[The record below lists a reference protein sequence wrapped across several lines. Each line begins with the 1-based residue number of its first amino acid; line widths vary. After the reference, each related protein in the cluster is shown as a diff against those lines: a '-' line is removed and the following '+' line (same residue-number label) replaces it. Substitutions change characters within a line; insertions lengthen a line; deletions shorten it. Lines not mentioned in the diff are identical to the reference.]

1 MKIVLSA
8 ENKYKTVDNEERER
22 EVTRIVERLVGK
34 KYQQDVEN
42 KSNQKLE

>member
-34 KYQQDVEN
+34 KYQQVVEN

>member
-22 EVTRIVERLVGK
+22 EVTRIVERPVGK